1 MKILF
6 LLMRVTIP
14 IFFIFFILLFSSC
27 KNSEKQDAVKAY
39 SETDNG
45 DSIIYYRDFDLYS
58 FKGIDKLNP
67 DSLRYPFV
75 KMIYKNDSLV
85 LKAHYNKS
93 KAYHL
98 LLLKLN
104 GQWSNHFQHWGDG
117 VTSHHFLVFTDTAL
131 YEFKFH
137 RNPYGK
143 TLEDLKRP
151 ARLYNITIESKKKDV
166 INYRYYQSFDWGTAD
181 YKEVPDL
188 TRTNEKD
195 WLENCQSFITCEIK
209 IKNDSLRKVCQN
221 YERAYKGGKYSEL
234 EKDGDDFVITVP
246 LVFHSEFYTRFLR
259 MNR

>member
-1 MKILF
+1 
-6 LLMRVTIP
+6 MRFTIP
-14 IFFIFFILLFSSC
+14 IFLISVSFLISSC
-27 KNSEKQDAVKAY
+27 KSRESQESVFTY
-39 SETDNG
+39 SETDKG

-75 KMIYKNDSLV
+75 KKIYKNDSLV
-85 LKAHYNKS
+85 LKAHYNKN
-93 KAYHL
+93 KHYQL
-98 LLLKLN
+98 LLLKLS

-143 TLEDLKRP
+143 TDEDLKRP
-151 ARLYNITIESKKKDV
+151 ARLYSITIESKKMDV
-166 INYRYYQSFDWGTAD
+166 INYRYYQSFDWGTVD
-181 YKEVPDL
+181 CKEVPDV
-188 TRTNEKD
+188 TKTNEKD
-195 WLENCQSFITCEIK
+195 WLENCQSFITCENK
-209 IKNDSLRKVCQN
+209 IKNDTLRKACQS
-221 YERAYKGGKYSEL
+221 YKRAYNDGKYSEL
-234 EKDGDDFVITVP
+234 EKDGDESVIKVP